1 MLNEGVAQRREKIEE
16 FQKKINEVMLSII
29 ALTAYAVILQKL
41 LSVLA
46 DF

>member
-16 FQKKINEVMLSII
+16 FQKKINEVMPSII

-41 LSVLA
+41 LSVPA
-46 DF
+46 DC